1 MGWVYGLGARREMRD
16 YSSGWTKAPRDGHI
30 GKCTY
35 SSPGV
40 IPAARIQAKPEM
52 SASTT
57 AVGGFCVTATWAWW
71 VEVVGADV
79 VRAGVAG
86 AKALPTA
93 RAITTSA
100 ICVKTAHTTKIAPTK
115 VSTSRG
121 VIFRS

>member
-1 MGWVYGLGARREMRD
+1 VGWVYGLGARRETRY
-16 YSSGWTKAPRDGHI
+16 YSSGWKKAPRDGHI

-71 VEVVGADV
+71 VDV